1 MDEEIRTKIEAAAF
15 RGLVQHLQK
24 RTDVQNI
31 DLMGLSG
38 FCRNCLAKW
47 VKAASEHYGAPMD
60 YDEAREMVYGMPY
73 DDWKT
78 SHQAPA
84 SDAQKQKFEDSK
96 PQHADIGVVE

>member
-1 MDEEIRTKIEAAAF
+1 MDEQTRIKIEAAAF

-47 VKAASEHYGAPMD
+47 VKAASEHYGEPMD
-60 YDEAREMVYGMPY
+60 YDAAREYVYGMPY
-73 DDWKT
+73 SEWKET
-78 SHQAPA
+78 HQAE
-84 SDAQKQKFEDSK
+84 STDAQKKRFEASK
-96 PQHADIGVVE
+96 PMHAEIGVVE

>member
-1 MDEEIRTKIEAAAF
+1 MDDETRIKIEAAAF

-24 RTDVQNI
+24 HTEVQNI

-60 YDEAREMVYGMPY
+60 YDAAREMVYGMPY
-73 DDWKT
+73 SEWKEK
-78 SHQAPA
+78 HQEP
-84 SDAQKQKFEDSK
+84 STPEQERKFEESK
-96 PQHADIGVVE
+96 PMRAEISVVE